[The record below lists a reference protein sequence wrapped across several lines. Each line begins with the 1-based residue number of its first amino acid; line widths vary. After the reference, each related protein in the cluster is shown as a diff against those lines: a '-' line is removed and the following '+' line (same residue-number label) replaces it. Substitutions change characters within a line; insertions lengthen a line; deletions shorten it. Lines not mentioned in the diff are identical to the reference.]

1 MKTHLTQLGLP
12 KNIKKVKF
20 LVKNLHFMSV
30 FGAPKML
37 LHKFYFMAIGKNI
50 MDSRTWNLQ
59 GKYL

>member
-1 MKTHLTQLGLP
+1 MVNASLENQGGIFFMKTPLTQLGIP

-37 LHKFYFMAIGKNI
+37 L
-50 MDSRTWNLQ
+50 LQ
-59 GKYL
+59 T